1 MGKQTE
7 QSPPEAKNLLSNQ
20 KSPRSPKYGPKSVFK
35 LDRFESPRGSLTKS
49 NDSPRLSVAFSSSSA
64 NNISPNGAKQA
75 STVSKQLDFSSP
87 GSVSSKNGTKT
98 SPKCAAPRL
107 VLDTVNSA
115 SLNSSRR
122 FSHNGPGD
130 TESVADFP
138 CSSITIDELRQI
150 EQILQASST
159 RLEELY
165 KKVSETLFKDH
176 SAVFESL
183 QWDILK
189 ETGYISWFELALTLA
204 GFLSSHC
211 IEEEGLVD
219 KKSKWALLK
228 SKSDCIF
235 EQLDELKTNL
245 ESDSDIYKLAAGT
258 LVYCCSVVRHLEQK
272 SQKCGCFGPRSDVY
286 FNEQIEKTTQE
297 LKGLQDNLNFATLAA
312 VGNRVSQPIARSPR
326 IVMRRPEQVPSIVG
340 LEPHISHIAEYM
352 KKNGVCLIGIYGQS
366 GIGKTTLLNEIVS
379 KVEASEKRLF
389 AYIELN
395 EDVRR
400 LQSSL
405 LLQLGGGRK
414 EFSNSAQGRNAIL
427 YQLQKLKQQ
436 SKAVRIA
443 IDNLYDVRLVGE
455 LFPHSLWKVLS
466 NQSSVLI
473 TCSSLS
479 ILAKVDQLCRTA
491 IPAYNYL
498 PYKFPHMT
506 AEHAKALFISYAA
519 SEPVKSLSSMNGVF
533 AKYGDLAENFLPL
546 CEGLPIA
553 VKVVGS
559 YFATPANRTEENCS
573 TIIKRMKQAEE
584 EMDTSEDQMCA
595 KLMVIYEKLDLDQK
609 EAFLDI
615 AAFCRYWDW
624 RTVERIVGKAQLDTL
639 VDLGLVHAKLRDTD
653 SFAGIAHLTRYS
665 EHPWRTDMVMM
676 HDLLYT
682 IACRRT
688 QGNRVHSEDQAHLP
702 DRLLMDS
709 PGSEL
714 SQIQGLSLI
723 SCKEALQGTML
734 EKMLNVRTIILHDVN
749 IKGFCTKNLN
759 QLQVFYWGKSQIA
772 RDVRIPFQLCKMR
785 KLEMVILRATE
796 IDLGI
801 KFPSQLRDLTIS
813 GCNNMDELPE
823 TILVL
828 TSLLELHLI
837 SCNKLQDL
845 TIGFGSLKSL
855 CRFRL
860 ENCLSIRQLPK
871 AIGQLTNLQ
880 EMDLSGC
887 TNITTLPSE
896 IGNLLGL
903 QKLNLSRC
911 KCLIRVPVELG
922 SLTKLTTFNLSQSGI
937 TTLPQEI
944 GKLRNLE
951 SLFLFGCSRLEK
963 LPKDIGK
970 LSSLLQ
976 LHLGSCTSL
985 KEIPREIG
993 KLESLQKLSLNSC
1006 TSLVRLPEEVFHI
1019 VTLQALDLD
1028 HCKLLAHLSSEIR
1041 NLKSLQRLSL
1051 NCCTRLNRLP
1061 LEIASLPSLEVLN
1074 LVGCTGLKPELP
1086 KDLRKMTKENSV
1098 KVHRDDDLVILEGPK
1113 NPSFKL
1119 YSMAY

>member
-1 MGKQTE
+1 MQ
-7 QSPPEAKNLLSNQ
+7 
-20 KSPRSPKYGPKSVFK
+20 
-35 LDRFESPRGSLTKS
+35 
-49 NDSPRLSVAFSSSSA
+49 
-64 NNISPNGAKQA
+64 
-75 STVSKQLDFSSP
+75 
-87 GSVSSKNGTKT
+87 
-98 SPKCAAPRL
+98 
-107 VLDTVNSA
+107 
-115 SLNSSRR
+115 
-122 FSHNGPGD
+122 
-130 TESVADFP
+130 
-138 CSSITIDELRQI
+138 
-150 EQILQASST
+150 
-159 RLEELY
+159 
-165 KKVSETLFKDH
+165 
-176 SAVFESL
+176 
-183 QWDILK
+183 
-189 ETGYISWFELALTLA
+189 
-204 GFLSSHC
+204 
-211 IEEEGLVD
+211 
-219 KKSKWALLK
+219 
-228 SKSDCIF
+228 
-235 EQLDELKTNL
+235 
-245 ESDSDIYKLAAGT
+245 
-258 LVYCCSVVRHLEQK
+258 
-272 SQKCGCFGPRSDVY
+272 
-286 FNEQIEKTTQE
+286 
-297 LKGLQDNLNFATLAA
+297 
-312 VGNRVSQPIARSPR
+312 
-326 IVMRRPEQVPSIVG
+326 
-340 LEPHISHIAEYM
+340 
-352 KKNGVCLIGIYGQS
+352 
-366 GIGKTTLLNEIVS
+366 
-379 KVEASEKRLF
+379 
-389 AYIELN
+389 
-395 EDVRR
+395 
-400 LQSSL
+400 
-405 LLQLGGGRK
+405 
-414 EFSNSAQGRNAIL
+414 
-427 YQLQKLKQQ
+427 
-436 SKAVRIA
+436 
-443 IDNLYDVRLVGE
+443 
-455 LFPHSLWKVLS
+455 
-466 NQSSVLI
+466 
-473 TCSSLS
+473 
-479 ILAKVDQLCRTA
+479 
-491 IPAYNYL
+491 
-498 PYKFPHMT
+498 
-506 AEHAKALFISYAA
+506 
-519 SEPVKSLSSMNGVF
+519 
-533 AKYGDLAENFLPL
+533 
-546 CEGLPIA
+546 
-553 VKVVGS
+553 
-559 YFATPANRTEENCS
+559 
-573 TIIKRMKQAEE
+573 
-584 EMDTSEDQMCA
+584 
-595 KLMVIYEKLDLDQK
+595 VIYEKLDLDQK